1 MIVAIDG
8 PAGSGKSTIAG
19 QLAARLGFEKLD
31 TGAMYR
37 AVALAALERAANLDD
52 EAAIDELARTV
63 RIDVARR
70 AGARAHVLLDG
81 VDVTDEIRTPAVDA
95 CVSKVSAYP
104 GVRRAMLDVQRRAAD
119 GHDVVAE
126 GRDIGTVVFPAA
138 EVKVFLTADPAERAR
153 RRVAQRHEA
162 DVDSPS
168 KEELEQE
175 FTRTLD
181 AIERRDQLDSS
192 REVAPLVPAAN
203 AVHIDSTA
211 ASIDEVV
218 ARIAALIRERR

>member
-70 AGARAHVLLDG
+70 AGARARVLLDG

-192 REVAPLVPAAN
+192 REVAPLVPAAD

-218 ARIAALIRERR
+218 ARIAALIKERR

>member
-19 QLAARLGFEKLD
+19 KLAARLGFEKLD

-52 EAAIDELARTV
+52 EAAIDELACTV

-70 AGARAHVLLDG
+70 AGARARVLLDG

-192 REVAPLVPAAN
+192 REVAPLVPAAD

-211 ASIDEVV
+211 ATIDEVV
-218 ARIAALIRERR
+218 ARIAALIKERR

>member
-52 EAAIDELARTV
+52 EAVIDELARTV

-70 AGARAHVLLDG
+70 AGARARVLLDG

-126 GRDIGTVVFPAA
+126 GRDIGTVVLPNADL
-138 EVKVFLTADPAERAR
+138 KIFLTASPEDRAR
-153 RRVAQRHEA
+153 RRQKELAQ
-162 DVDSPS
+162 
-168 KEELEQE
+168 KGEELPFEQVLADI
-175 FTRTLD
+175 RQRD
-181 AIERRDQLDSS
+181 ERDSS
-192 REVAPLVPAAN
+192 RAVAPLRPAQ
-203 AVHIDSTA
+203 DSVIVDTTGNTLEQ
-211 ASIDEVV
+211 SVEQLEEILVKHLGV
-218 ARIAALIRERR
+218 SPVCG

>member
-70 AGARAHVLLDG
+70 AGARARVLLDG

>member
-70 AGARAHVLLDG
+70 AGARARVLLDG

-192 REVAPLVPAAN
+192 REVAPLVPAAD

-211 ASIDEVV
+211 ATIDEVV
-218 ARIAALIRERR
+218 ARIAALIKERR